1 MRRLF
6 TLLSI
11 AIIMI
16 AALISYFHPGFW
28 WSMVIIGPLIL
39 LGIYDIVQ
47 TRHTILRN
55 FPVVGHFRYL
65 FEFISPE
72 IQQYFIER
80 HTDGTPVS
88 RNHRRVVYQRAKETN
103 DTHPY
108 GTELDLY
115 DPAYEGLKHSIYPA
129 EIPKEPPRV
138 MIGNHQCKQPY
149 SAAILNISAMSF
161 GALSKNAVLALNEG
175 ARMGGFYHNTGEGGL
190 SSYHLQGGGDIVW
203 QIGTAYFG
211 CRKENGHFNP
221 DAFREKAAHGNVK
234 MIELKLSQGAKPGH
248 GGVLPAVKNTPEIAR
263 IRMLEPYTTALSPP
277 GHKEF
282 GDAEGLLRFIQ
293 QLRGLSDGKPV
304 GFKLCIGHREEFIQI
319 CQAMASTGICP
330 DFITVDGAEGGTG
343 AAPLEFSDS
352 VGMPLEPALK
362 FVDQSLR
369 DYGLRDNIKLI
380 SSGKVITAI
389 SLIKMLAL
397 GADLCNS
404 ARAFMLSLGCIQ
416 ALRCNTN
423 KCPTGVTT
431 QNPRLFKGLEVNEK
445 NKRVANF
452 QKNTVHAALE
462 MMAASGVSR
471 VEDLSPDLFMHGNEW
486 QLGQS
491 S

>member
-1 MRRLF
+1 
-6 TLLSI
+6 
-11 AIIMI
+11 
-16 AALISYFHPGFW
+16 
-28 WSMVIIGPLIL
+28 
-39 LGIYDIVQ
+39 
-47 TRHTILRN
+47 
-55 FPVVGHFRYL
+55 
-65 FEFISPE
+65 
-72 IQQYFIER
+72 
-80 HTDGTPVS
+80 
-88 RNHRRVVYQRAKETN
+88 
-103 DTHPY
+103 
-108 GTELDLY
+108 
-115 DPAYEGLKHSIYPA
+115 
-129 EIPKEPPRV
+129 
-138 MIGNHQCKQPY
+138 
-149 SAAILNISAMSF
+149 
-161 GALSKNAVLALNEG
+161 
-175 ARMGGFYHNTGEGGL
+175 
-190 SSYHLQGGGDIVW
+190 
-203 QIGTAYFG
+203 
-211 CRKENGHFNP
+211 
-221 DAFREKAAHGNVK
+221 
-234 MIELKLSQGAKPGH
+234 
-248 GGVLPAVKNTPEIAR
+248 
-263 IRMLEPYTTALSPP
+263 
-277 GHKEF
+277 
-282 GDAEGLLRFIQ
+282 
-293 QLRGLSDGKPV
+293 
-304 GFKLCIGHREEFIQI
+304 
-319 CQAMASTGICP
+319 AMASTGICP